1 MQSKFEI
8 KGAAHYYAQLGLPDK
23 GCAYKALVV
32 CGTFL
37 PRNHVLYLFMLT

>member
-23 GCAYKALVV
+23 GSKNNALVV

-37 PRNHVLYLFMLT
+37 LRNHVLYLFMLT